1 MLRGEEVA
9 WEHEMHKQYGE
20 VVRLG
25 PDRLTYISAQA
36 WKDIAGAGAG
46 KRLENSK
53 DPTTFGPNLVGDRSL
68 GSTPDTATH
77 RARRRVYAPAFSDK
91 ALKQQESLIQGYVN
105 SLLRIVKDHAD
116 DGQRAG
122 TDIAKLLNC
131 TTFDV
136 MADLTFGEPLGLLEQ
151 SELTPW
157 VKAVLDNL
165 RAMSIARVA
174 REYKI
179 LSWLVKILTPKAVK
193 KGAQAHYNHTYDRV
207 DKRVTRGIDIGK
219 PDVWKLAMEKSDAS
233 DLSKRM
239 MTADAGAFMIAG
251 TEVRGTCRLYS
262 RRY

>member
-9 WEHEMHKQYGE
+9 WEHELHKQYGE

-53 DPTTFGPNLVGDRSL
+53 DPTTFGPNLVGDTSL
-68 GSTPDTATH
+68 GSTFDTATH

-105 SLLRIVKDHAD
+105 SLLRIIREHAET
-116 DGQRAG
+116 GQSAG
-122 TDIAKLLNC
+122 LDIAKLLNC

-157 VKAVLDNL
+157 IRAVLDNV
-165 RAMSIARVA
+165 RSMSIARIA

-179 LSWLVKILTPKAVK
+179 LSWLVQLFTPKAIK
-193 KGAQAHYNHTYDRV
+193 EGAQTHYNHTYDRV
-207 DKRVTRGIDIGK
+207 DKRVSRGIDIGK
-219 PDVWKLAMEKSDAS
+219 PDVWKLVMEKIDAS
-233 DLSKRM
+233 DVSKRS
-239 MTADAGAFMIAG
+239 MTADAGGFMLAG
-251 TEVRGTCRLYS
+251 TEVRTMCRLC
-262 RRY
+262 